1 MSLPLNPDPG
11 AVGQVIQLAVAPVFL
26 LAGVGAI
33 LNVMT
38 QRLARV
44 IDRARVVESLLE
56 AGEGEEDA
64 RRHRAELWALG
75 RRMSVVN
82 AAITCCTAAALTV
95 CAVVALLFIGELFAL
110 SLFAP
115 IAFLFVA
122 TMVLLMLGL
131 ALLLV
136 EISIAM
142 RTVRVRTE
150 LLIGEGET
158 GVMARPRTP

>member
-44 IDRARVVESLLE
+44 IDRARVVESLLD
-56 AGEGEEDA
+56 AGEGEEAA

-82 AAITCCTAAALTV
+82 AAITCCTLAALTV
-95 CAVVALLFIGELFAL
+95 CAVVALLFTGELFAL

-122 TMVLLMLGL
+122 TMALLMLGL

-150 LLIGEGET
+150 LLIGE
-158 GVMARPRTP
+158 R